1 MPQHPLRTKRP
12 FGQVQTAKTTLVEGI
27 RPDTHSARG
36 RTAITV
42 AAPHHGTGGQA
53 NATITVGIADHEI
66 LVRGG
71 IRAMLER
78 SEGIRV
84 AGEAGDAGA
93 AVALASRHQPG
104 VLLID
109 GVMAGA
115 HGARA
120 VRALNRLVP
129 STALVV
135 LASSPDD
142 RHVDQVLR
150 AGVAG
155 CLLKSGNPQDIVAA
169 VRVVATGGAALGPE
183 VAKRVLERVAE
194 IDTDRVERAR
204 ELIGGLTS
212 REQEVLA
219 LVAQGMANIEIG
231 RALHLSE
238 GGVKAHI
245 SRLLTKLGCS
255 NRVRAALIAHDAG
268 LTGGGAEDAAWP
280 RPAA

>member
-1 MPQHPLRTKRP
+1 MAQPPLRTQRP
-12 FGQVQTAKTTLVEGI
+12 FDQFQTTKTTTVEGT
-27 RPDTHSARG
+27 RPDAHSARG
-36 RTAITV
+36 RMVISV
-42 AAPHHGTGGQA
+42 AAPDLSTGRQA
-53 NATITVGIADHEI
+53 NAAITVGIADHEI

-71 IRAMLER
+71 IRAMLEQA
-78 SEGIRV
+78 EGIRV
-84 AGEAGDAGA
+84 AGEAGDANA

-109 GVMAGA
+109 GVMAGTQ
-115 HGARA
+115 GARVVGALHRLAPTTA
-120 VRALNRLVP
+120 V
-129 STALVV
+129 VV
-135 LASSPDD
+135 LASSPDG
-142 RHVDQVLR
+142 RHVDRVLR

-155 CLLKSGNPQDIVAA
+155 CLLKSGDPQDIVAA
-169 VRVVATGGAALGPE
+169 VRAVVTGGAALGPE
-183 VAKRVLERVAE
+183 VAKHVLERMAE

-204 ELIGGLTS
+204 ELIGGLTL
-212 REQEVLA
+212 REKEVLA
-219 LVAQGMANIEIG
+219 LVAKGMANIEIG

-268 LTGGGAEDAAWP
+268 LTGSNAKDAAWP